1 MHQAHPQRLLASSRR
16 AAIYGSAI
24 EWEELP
30 SLAARLAERLREQA
44 AGHADSGYV
53 SEFGSAW
60 TSTMPADLDTL
71 APSQP
76 FRETLSG
83 LAMREVNEPEVFRHF
98 FGPGP
103 RN

>member
-1 MHQAHPQRLLASSRR
+1 MHHAHPQRLLASSRR

-44 AGHADSGYV
+44 EGNADNGYV
-53 SEFGSAW
+53 SEFGGAW
-60 TSTMPADLDTL
+60 TNTMPADLDAL
-71 APSQP
+71 VPSQP

-83 LAMREVNEPEVFRHF
+83 LATREVNEPEVFHHF
-98 FGPGP
+98 FGPGS
-103 RN
+103 RI